1 MKSILTVRSSAAEYL
16 AFASAMGEQKSSIEL
31 RYEDENLWLTQKIMA
46 ELYGVSVAAINQH
59 LKTLFESQELDNSV
73 IKKFLIT
80 AADGKNYSTKHY
92 NLLAIISVGFKIE
105 NDRAVQFRKWARQI
119 VKEYTIKGFAMD
131 DERLKQRGSI
141 LNKQFFEELLSR
153 IREIRLS
160 ERMFY
165 QKITDIYS
173 TAIDYDYSAK
183 ITKDFF
189 ATVQN
194 KLHWAIHGQ
203 TASEVII
210 KRADAKKPY
219 MGLTNWKDSPK
230 GKIQKFDVSIAKNYL
245 TETELASLRRI
256 VSAFLD
262 LAEDM
267 AERHIPMT
275 MNDWVIRLDRFIK
288 MADRKVLSDAGKVTH
303 ELAKS
308 FAETEF
314 EKYRIT
320 QDRLF
325 ESDFDLELKRITKL
339 TSSTNLA
346 SAYGS
351 MKLLKKMKFKRM
363 KKVALEEKSDAIHL
377 I

>member
-1 MKSILTVRSSAAEYL
+1 MKSVLTVRSSAAEYL
-16 AFASAMGEQKSSIEL
+16 AFASAMGEQKNSIEL
-31 RYEDENLWLTQKIMA
+31 RYEDKNLWLTQKIMA
-46 ELYGVSVAAINQH
+46 ELYGVSVSAIRQH
-59 LKTLFESQELDNSV
+59 LDKLILDNEIDTST
-73 IKKFLIT
+73 IKQYLIVQKEGNRT
-80 AADGKNYSTKHY
+80 IKRRVDHY
-92 NLLAIISVGFKIE
+92 NLQVIISVGFKIE

-119 VKEYTIKGFAMD
+119 VKEYTIKGFVMD
-131 DERLKQRGSI
+131 DERLKQGGSI
-141 LNKQFFEELLSR
+141 LNKQFFEELLLR

-173 TAIDYDYSAK
+173 TSIDYDYSAK

-210 KRADAKKPY
+210 KRVDAKKPY
-219 MGLTNWKDSPK
+219 MGLTNWKDSPA

-245 TETELASLRRI
+245 TETEIASLRRI

-275 MNDWVIRLDRFIK
+275 MNDWTIRLDRFIK

-320 QDRLF
+320 QDHLF
-325 ESDFDLELKRITKL
+325 ESDFDLDIKRLI
-339 TSSTNLA
+339 
-346 SAYGS
+346 
-351 MKLLKKMKFKRM
+351 
-363 KKVALEEKSDAIHL
+363 KS
-377 I
+377 